1 MAKSILPNHRMTKK
15 GLNGFLHMEEDKEEG
30 PEQIVPGVARALSP
44 LVRRILA
51 LNPSPQRSYGTNT
64 YLIGIDEIVVI
75 DPGPENSVHFDS
87 VIGCGGDRIKWVTS
101 TCSDPEHAGAIDALI
116 ERTGARRLTPQDGDT
131 ILGTEFRITIHDMDG
146 PVTDHKSFLL
156 EEERTL
162 ICGKLISDDQSI
174 PLISGSSNLS
184 AYHQSFQKTQKM
196 RLKRFAP
203 AFGHVIEDPKKAVS
217 SAIQS
222 FDKTDQDI
230 LKALK
235 KGARTPTEI
244 ATASASK
251 GSNTEDIESLA
262 ESVQVHLTKLAEEK
276 SVKHLKAGWAIR

>member
-1 MAKSILPNHRMTKK
+1 MTKK
-15 GLNGFLHMEEDKEEG
+15 GLNGFLIMEQDNEEG
-30 PEQIVPGVARALSP
+30 PEPIVPGVARALSP

-75 DPGPENSVHFDS
+75 DPGPENSAHLDS

-101 TCSDPEHAGAIDALI
+101 TCTDPEHAGAIDALI
-116 ERTGARRLTPQDGDT
+116 ERTGAEKLTPKDGDT
-131 ILGTEFRITIHDMDG
+131 ILGTEFRITIHDMEG
-146 PVTDHKSFLL
+146 PITDHKSFLL

-162 ICGKLISDDQSI
+162 ICGKLISDDESI
-174 PLISGSSNLS
+174 PLISGSSDLL

-217 SAIQS
+217 SVIQS

-230 LKALK
+230 MKALK
-235 KGARTPTEI
+235 KGAKTPAEI
-244 ATASASK
+244 ASASASK
-251 GSNTEDIESLA
+251 GVNTEDLDSLA

>member
-1 MAKSILPNHRMTKK
+1 MAKK
-15 GLNGFLHMEEDKEEG
+15 GLNGFLIMEEDKEEG
-30 PEQIVPGVARALSP
+30 PEPIVPGVARALSP

-51 LNPSPQRSYGTNT
+51 LNPSPIRSYGTNT

-75 DPGPENSVHFDS
+75 DPGPESSAHLDS

-116 ERTGARRLTPQDGDT
+116 ERTGAEKLTPQDGDT
-131 ILGTEFRITIHDMDG
+131 ILGTEFRITIHDMEG

-162 ICGKLISDDQSI
+162 ICGKLVSADESI
-174 PLISGSSNLS
+174 PLISSSSDLL
-184 AYHQSFQKTQKM
+184 AYHQSFQKIQKM
-196 RLKRFAP
+196 RLKKFAP
-203 AFGHVIEDPKKAVS
+203 AFGHVIEDPRKAIS

-222 FDKTDQDI
+222 FDRTDQDI

-235 KGARTPTEI
+235 KGAKTPTEI

-251 GSNTEDIESLA
+251 GSNTEDIEKLA

>member
-1 MAKSILPNHRMTKK
+1 
-15 GLNGFLHMEEDKEEG
+15 MEQDKEEG
-30 PEQIVPGVARALSP
+30 PEPIVPGVARALSP

-75 DPGPENSVHFDS
+75 DPGPENSAHLDS

-101 TCSDPEHAGAIDALI
+101 TCTDPEHAGAIDALI
-116 ERTGARRLTPQDGDT
+116 ERTGAEKLTPKDGDT
-131 ILGTEFRITIHDMDG
+131 ILGTEFRITIHDMEG
-146 PVTDHKSFLL
+146 PITDHKSFLL

-162 ICGKLISDDQSI
+162 ICGKLISDDESI
-174 PLISGSSNLS
+174 PLISGSSDLL

-203 AFGHVIEDPKKAVS
+203 AFGHVIEDPKKAIS
-217 SAIQS
+217 SVIQS

-230 LKALK
+230 MKALK
-235 KGARTPTEI
+235 KGAKTPAEI
-244 ATASASK
+244 ASASASK
-251 GSNTEDIESLA
+251 GVNTEDLESLA

>member
-1 MAKSILPNHRMTKK
+1 
-15 GLNGFLHMEEDKEEG
+15 MEEDKEEG
-30 PEQIVPGVARALSP
+30 PEPIVPGVARALSP

-51 LNPSPQRSYGTNT
+51 LNPSPIRSYGTNT

-75 DPGPENSVHFDS
+75 DPGPENSAHLDS

-116 ERTGARRLTPQDGDT
+116 ERTGAEKLTPQDGDT

-146 PVTDHKSFLL
+146 PVSDHKSFLL

-162 ICGKLISDDQSI
+162 ICGKLISDDDSI
-174 PLISGSSNLS
+174 PLITGYSDLS
-184 AYHQSFQKTQKM
+184 AYHQSFKKTQKM

-203 AFGHVIEDPKKAVS
+203 AFGHVIEDPKKAIS

-230 LKALK
+230 MKALK
-235 KGARTPTEI
+235 KGAKTPTEI

>member
-1 MAKSILPNHRMTKK
+1 MTKK
-15 GLNGFLHMEEDKEEG
+15 GLNGFLIMEQDKEEG
-30 PEQIVPGVARALSP
+30 PEPIVPGVARALSP

-75 DPGPENSVHFDS
+75 DPGPENNAHLDS

-101 TCSDPEHAGAIDALI
+101 TCTDPEHAGAIDALI
-116 ERTGARRLTPQDGDT
+116 ERTGAEKLTPKDGDT
-131 ILGTEFRITIHDMDG
+131 ILGTEFRITIHDMEG
-146 PVTDHKSFLL
+146 PITDHKSFLL

-162 ICGKLISDDQSI
+162 ICGKLISDDESI
-174 PLISGSSNLS
+174 PLISGSSDLL

-203 AFGHVIEDPKKAVS
+203 AFGHVIEDPKKAIS
-217 SAIQS
+217 SVIQS

-230 LKALK
+230 MKALK
-235 KGARTPTEI
+235 KGAKTPAEI
-244 ATASASK
+244 ASASASK
-251 GSNTEDIESLA
+251 GVNTEDLESLA

>member
-1 MAKSILPNHRMTKK
+1 
-15 GLNGFLHMEEDKEEG
+15 MEEVKEEG
-30 PEQIVPGVARALSP
+30 PEPIVPGVARALSP

-51 LNPSPQRSYGTNT
+51 LNPSPIRSYGTNT

-75 DPGPENSVHFDS
+75 DPGPENSAHLDS

-116 ERTGARRLTPQDGDT
+116 ERTGAEKLTPQDGDT
-131 ILGTEFRITIHDMDG
+131 ILGTEFRITIHDMEG

-162 ICGKLISDDQSI
+162 ICGKLVSADESI
-174 PLISGSSNLS
+174 PLISSSSDLS

-196 RLKRFAP
+196 RLKKFAP
-203 AFGHVIEDPKKAVS
+203 AFGHVIEDPRKAIF

-235 KGARTPTEI
+235 KGAKTPTEI

-251 GSNTEDIESLA
+251 GSNTEDIEKLA

>member
-1 MAKSILPNHRMTKK
+1 MTKK
-15 GLNGFLHMEEDKEEG
+15 GLNGFLIMEQDNEEG
-30 PEQIVPGVARALSP
+30 PEPIVPGVARALSP

-75 DPGPENSVHFDS
+75 DPGPENSAHLDS

-101 TCSDPEHAGAIDALI
+101 TCTDPEHAGAIDALI
-116 ERTGARRLTPQDGDT
+116 ERTGAEKLTPKDGDT
-131 ILGTEFRITIHDMDG
+131 ILGTEFRITIHDMEG
-146 PVTDHKSFLL
+146 PITDHKSFLL

-162 ICGKLISDDQSI
+162 ICGKLISDDESI
-174 PLISGSSNLS
+174 PLISGSSDLL

-217 SAIQS
+217 SVIQS

-230 LKALK
+230 MKALK
-235 KGARTPTEI
+235 KGAKTPAEI
-244 ATASASK
+244 ASASASK
-251 GSNTEDIESLA
+251 GVNTEDLESLA

>member
-1 MAKSILPNHRMTKK
+1 MTKK
-15 GLNGFLHMEEDKEEG
+15 GLNGFLIMEQDKEEG
-30 PEQIVPGVARALSP
+30 PEPIVPGVARALSP

-75 DPGPENSVHFDS
+75 DPGPENNAHLDS

-101 TCSDPEHAGAIDALI
+101 TCTDPEHAGAIDALI
-116 ERTGARRLTPQDGDT
+116 ERTGAEKLTPKDGDT
-131 ILGTEFRITIHDMDG
+131 ILGTEFRITIHDMEG
-146 PVTDHKSFLL
+146 PITDHKSFLL

-162 ICGKLISDDQSI
+162 ICGKLISDDESI
-174 PLISGSSNLS
+174 PLISGSSDLL

-203 AFGHVIEDPKKAVS
+203 AFGHVIEDPKKAIS
-217 SAIQS
+217 SVIQS

-230 LKALK
+230 MKALK
-235 KGARTPTEI
+235 EGAKTPAEI
-244 ATASASK
+244 ASASASK
-251 GSNTEDIESLA
+251 GVNTEDLESLA

>member
-1 MAKSILPNHRMTKK
+1 
-15 GLNGFLHMEEDKEEG
+15 MEEVKEEG
-30 PEQIVPGVARALSP
+30 PEPIVPGVARALSP

-51 LNPSPQRSYGTNT
+51 LNPSPIRSYGTNT

-75 DPGPENSVHFDS
+75 DPGPENSAHLDS

-116 ERTGARRLTPQDGDT
+116 ERTGAEKLTPQDGDT
-131 ILGTEFRITIHDMDG
+131 ILGTEFRITIHDMEG

-162 ICGKLISDDQSI
+162 ICGKLVSADESI
-174 PLISGSSNLS
+174 PLISSSSDLL
-184 AYHQSFQKTQKM
+184 AYHQSFQKIQKM
-196 RLKRFAP
+196 RLKKFAP
-203 AFGHVIEDPKKAVS
+203 AFGHVIEDPRKAIS

-235 KGARTPTEI
+235 KGAKTPIEI

-251 GSNTEDIESLA
+251 DSNTEDIEKLA

>member
-1 MAKSILPNHRMTKK
+1 MTKK
-15 GLNGFLHMEEDKEEG
+15 GLNGFLIMEQDNEEG
-30 PEQIVPGVARALSP
+30 PEPIVPGVARALSP

-64 YLIGIDEIVVI
+64 YLISIDEIVVI
-75 DPGPENSVHFDS
+75 DPGPENNAHLDS

-101 TCSDPEHAGAIDALI
+101 TCTDPEHAGAIDALI
-116 ERTGARRLTPQDGDT
+116 ERTGAEKLTPKDGDT
-131 ILGTEFRITIHDMDG
+131 ILGTEFRITIHDMEG
-146 PVTDHKSFLL
+146 PITDHKSFLL

-162 ICGKLISDDQSI
+162 ICGKLISDDESI
-174 PLISGSSNLS
+174 PLISGSSDLL

-203 AFGHVIEDPKKAVS
+203 AFGHVIEDPKKAIS
-217 SAIQS
+217 SVIQS

-230 LKALK
+230 MKALK
-235 KGARTPTEI
+235 KGAKTPAEI
-244 ATASASK
+244 ASASASK
-251 GSNTEDIESLA
+251 GVNTEDLDSLA

>member
-1 MAKSILPNHRMTKK
+1 MAKK
-15 GLNGFLHMEEDKEEG
+15 GLNGFLIMEEDKEEG
-30 PEQIVPGVARALSP
+30 PEPIVPGVARALSP

-51 LNPSPQRSYGTNT
+51 LNPSPIRSYGTNT

-75 DPGPENSVHFDS
+75 DPGPESSAHLDS

-116 ERTGARRLTPQDGDT
+116 ERTGAEKLTPQDGDT
-131 ILGTEFRITIHDMDG
+131 ILGTEFRITIHDMEG
-146 PVTDHKSFLL
+146 PVNDHKSFLL

-162 ICGKLISDDQSI
+162 ICGKLISDDNSI
-174 PLISGSSNLS
+174 PLITGYSDLS

-203 AFGHVIEDPKKAVS
+203 AFGHVIEDPKKAIS

-230 LKALK
+230 MKALK
-235 KGARTPTEI
+235 KGAKTPTEI

>member
-1 MAKSILPNHRMTKK
+1 MTKK
-15 GLNGFLHMEEDKEEG
+15 GLNGFLIMEQDKEEG
-30 PEQIVPGVARALSP
+30 PEPIVPGVARALSP

-75 DPGPENSVHFDS
+75 DPGPENSAHLDS

-101 TCSDPEHAGAIDALI
+101 TCTDPEHAGAIDALI
-116 ERTGARRLTPQDGDT
+116 ERTGAEKLTPKDGDT
-131 ILGTEFRITIHDMDG
+131 ILGTEFRITIHDMEG
-146 PVTDHKSFLL
+146 PITDHKSFLL

-162 ICGKLISDDQSI
+162 ICGKLISDDESI
-174 PLISGSSNLS
+174 PLISGSSDLL

-203 AFGHVIEDPKKAVS
+203 AFGHVIEDPKKAIS
-217 SAIQS
+217 SVIQS

-230 LKALK
+230 MKALK
-235 KGARTPTEI
+235 KGAKTPAEI
-244 ATASASK
+244 ASASASK
-251 GSNTEDIESLA
+251 GVNTEDLESLA

>member
-1 MAKSILPNHRMTKK
+1 
-15 GLNGFLHMEEDKEEG
+15 MEEDKEQG
-30 PEQIVPGVARALSP
+30 PEPIVPGVARALSP

-51 LNPSPQRSYGTNT
+51 LNPSPIRSYGTNT

-75 DPGPENSVHFDS
+75 DPGPENSAHLDS
-87 VIGCGGDRIKWVTS
+87 LIGCGGDRIKWVTS

-116 ERTGARRLTPQDGDT
+116 ERTGAEKLTPQDGDT

-162 ICGKLISDDQSI
+162 ICGKLISDDGSI
-174 PLISGSSNLS
+174 PLITGYSDLS

-203 AFGHVIEDPKKAVS
+203 AFGHVIEDPKKAIS

-235 KGARTPTEI
+235 KGAKTPTEI

-251 GSNTEDIESLA
+251 SSNTADIESLA
-262 ESVQVHLTKLAEEK
+262 ESVQVHLRKLAEEK